1 MNSDSMAS
9 MQVGSTTLG
18 GSNRPRPY
26 MPPTLTPN
34 VFAAH

>member
-18 GSNRPRPY
+18 GSNRPLPY
-26 MPPTLTPN
+26 MPATLMPQE
-34 VFAAH
+34 FGAH